1 MAENEKQPDVDAK
14 AKMLEALARK
24 QGGKGHGV
32 NPNSSGGSKIAGQS
46 GANSPKMF
54 RRKSGSA

>member
-1 MAENEKQPDVDAK
+1 MSEAGKSKDLDAK

-24 QGGKGHGV
+24 QSGKGHGV
-32 NPNSSGGSKIAGQS
+32 NPNTSGTSKVAGQAS
-46 GANSPKMF
+46 ANSQKMF

>member
-1 MAENEKQPDVDAK
+1 MSDSDKSKQVDAK

-24 QGGKGHGV
+24 QGGKGHGI
-32 NPNSSGGSKIAGQS
+32 NPNTSGSSKVAGQAS
-46 GANSPKMF
+46 ANSQKMF